1 MRSKLALAALALLMA
16 TSAQAADQ
24 ILTLEDGRQV
34 ILRDDFTWQY
44 LAPANEPEE
53 TVRETS
59 TTPDAIP
66 PVAAT
71 IPVIATAPTAPSKGM
86 PAKPMSSGVK
96 VVPGQDKDVMQLS
109 DSGAD
114 ILLGHA
120 SYEGGELVIFTAITN
135 QGRESIIEIDLSVR
149 VMDENGQ
156 ILADETVPVWRS
168 IKRMADTYLRP
179 DSSKPG
185 LVIRI
190 PVEQREVYQLKVEVE
205 ALSTR

>member
-1 MRSKLALAALALLMA
+1 MRSKLALAAMALLMA
-16 TSAQAADQ
+16 ISAQAADQ

-44 LAPANEPEE
+44 LAPAKEPQLD
-53 TVRETS
+53 S
-59 TTPDAIP
+59 PPKAGNSA
-66 PVAAT
+66 PVAA
-71 IPVIATAPTAPSKGM
+71 IPVSSAPPKVATSI

-135 QGRESIIEIDLSVR
+135 QGRQSIVEIDLSIR
-149 VMDENGQ
+149 VMDEHGQ
-156 ILADETVPVWRS
+156 ILADDTVPVWRS

-179 DSSKPG
+179 GSSKPG

-190 PVEQREVYQLKVEVE
+190 PVEQREVYQLKVEVDD
-205 ALSTR
+205 LSTR